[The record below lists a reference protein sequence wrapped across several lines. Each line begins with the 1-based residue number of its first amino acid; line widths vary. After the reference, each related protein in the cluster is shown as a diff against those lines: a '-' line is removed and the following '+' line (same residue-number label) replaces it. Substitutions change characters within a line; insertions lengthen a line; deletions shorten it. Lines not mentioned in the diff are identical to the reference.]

1 MNNKIIKNIT
11 ITAMLAAVSMVLV
24 FIGFSIF
31 PQVEFLKYDPADVPI
46 MILSF
51 MLGPVYGIAC
61 SSIVAIFQAIFWST
75 DGIVGCIM
83 NILSTCSFIIPA
95 TLIYRK
101 NKTKKRAVSGL
112 VVGSIIMTV
121 IMLMF
126 NYFITPVYRGI
137 PQQAIVPLLPWIG
150 SFNLIKATINSIL
163 TFLLYKHIGK
173 IIRRFN

>member
-24 FIGFSIF
+24 FVGFSIF

-51 MLGPVYGIAC
+51 LLGPIYGVAC
-61 SSIVAIFQAIFWST
+61 SLIVAIFQAIFWST
-75 DGIVGCIM
+75 DGIVGCVM
-83 NILSTCSFIIPA
+83 NILSTCAFVVPA
-95 TLIYRK
+95 ALIYRK
-101 NKTKKRAVSGL
+101 NKTKSRAIFGL
-112 VVGSIIMTV
+112 IIGCLIMTV

-137 PQQAIVPLLPWIG
+137 PQQAIIPLLPWIG
-150 SFNLIKATINSIL
+150 AFNLIKAIINSVL

-173 IIRRFN
+173 VIKHL

>member
-1 MNNKIIKNIT
+1 MNNKIIKNLT

-83 NILSTCSFIIPA
+83 NILSTCAFAVPA
-95 TLIYRK
+95 AIIYRRK
-101 NKTKKRAVSGL
+101 KTKSNAVIGL
-112 VVGSIIMTV
+112 IIGCIIMTV
-121 IMLMF
+121 VMLMF

-137 PQQAIVPLLPWIG
+137 PRQAILPLLPWIG
-150 SFNLIKATINSIL
+150 AFNIIKASINSVL
-163 TFLLYKHIGK
+163 TFFLYKHIGK
-173 IIRRFN
+173 IIKRF

>member
-1 MNNKIIKNIT
+1 MNNKIIKNLT
-11 ITAMLAAVSMVLV
+11 ITAMFAAVSMVLV

-51 MLGPVYGIAC
+51 MLGPIYGIAC

-83 NILSTCSFIIPA
+83 NILSTCAFIVPA
-95 TLIYRK
+95 AIVYRK
-101 NKTKKRAVSGL
+101 NKTKSRAIVGL
-112 VVGSIIMTV
+112 VIGCVIMTAV
-121 IMLMF
+121 MLLF
-126 NYFITPVYRGI
+126 NYFITPVYHGI
-137 PQQAIVPLLPWIG
+137 PRQAIIPLLPWIG
-150 SFNLIKATINSIL
+150 AFNFIKATVNSVL

-173 IIRRFN
+173 IIKRF

>member
-1 MNNKIIKNIT
+1 MNNKIIKNLT

-61 SSIVAIFQAIFWST
+61 SLIVSIFQAIFWST

-83 NILSTCSFIIPA
+83 NILSTCAFIVPA
-95 TLIYRK
+95 ALVYRRK
-101 NKTKKRAVSGL
+101 KTKLNA
-112 VVGSIIMTV
+112 VVGLIIGCLIMTAV
-121 IMLMF
+121 MLLF

-137 PQQAIVPLLPWIG
+137 PRQAIIPLLPWIG
-150 SFNLIKATINSIL
+150 AFNLIKATINSVL

-173 IIRRFN
+173 IIKRF

>member
-1 MNNKIIKNIT
+1 MSNKVIKNLT

-51 MLGPVYGIAC
+51 MLGPVYGVAC
-61 SSIVAIFQAIFWST
+61 SLIVAIFQAIFWSA

-83 NILSTCSFIIPA
+83 NILSTCAFIVPA
-95 TLIYRK
+95 SMIYRK
-101 NKTKKRAVSGL
+101 NKTKSTAVIGL
-112 VVGSIIMTV
+112 VIGCIIMTI
-121 IMLMF
+121 IMLLF

-137 PQQAIVPLLPWIG
+137 PRQAIIPLLPWIG
-150 SFNLIKATINSIL
+150 GFNIIKASINSVL

-173 IIRRFN
+173 IIKRF